1 MLRRSRGLSQEQ
13 LAAELDVSRQA
24 ISKWECGDSTPD
36 LDKLRTICTYFGVTT
51 DYLIWENE
59 EDVLTGGANTAEPMK
74 RENVRETLRRNDYWA
89 GYVLAIIGAA
99 LLLRLLVSIIVMLSL
114 GGWDA
119 FPAVLWTCL
128 PHILAYAVLIA
139 GGIFACSLAQK
150 KRGEAMTTFD
160 KVYAAVRL
168 IPRGSVA
175 TYGQIAAA
183 IGNKRLARVVGYALH
198 VNPEPGVI
206 PCHRVVKRDGEVSSA
221 FAFGGANRQV
231 ELLKA
236 EGVGFLDD
244 SHVDM
249 KHCCVRALPLI
260 LDE

>member
-99 LLLRLLVSIIVMLSL
+99 LLLRAAEGSRILPEKLKNSGIRVTDVPDVPAAHL
-114 GGWDA
+114 GLCGADRGWD
-119 FPAVLWTCL
+119 LS
-128 PHILAYAVLIA
+128 
-139 GGIFACSLAQK
+139 CSLAQK
-150 KRGEAMTTFD
+150 KRGEA
-160 KVYAAVRL
+160 
-168 IPRGSVA
+168 
-175 TYGQIAAA
+175 
-183 IGNKRLARVVGYALH
+183 
-198 VNPEPGVI
+198 
-206 PCHRVVKRDGEVSSA
+206 
-221 FAFGGANRQV
+221 
-231 ELLKA
+231 
-236 EGVGFLDD
+236 
-244 SHVDM
+244 
-249 KHCCVRALPLI
+249 
-260 LDE
+260 